1 MKEQN
6 NIKARLKSFARLV
19 RGHRRLCPAARES
32 LQGAELDY
40 ARLLNLESAI
50 RHELSEEVEARIRA
64 HGGTLGGYTQNS
76 PELYARATQAPAAM
90 FANGLPEF
98 HSPGTPCDC
107 EIDAIGAAVI
117 GTATHGQVA
126 SEDSP
131 IAKQCAANG
140 IPDND
145 DKEDF
150 ESIASLVH

>member
-1 MKEQN
+1 MKKQN
-6 NIKARLKSFARLV
+6 NIKARLRSFARLV

-40 ARLLNLESAI
+40 ARLLNLEMAI
-50 RHELSEEVEARIRA
+50 RHELAPEVQARITA
-64 HGGTLGGYTQNS
+64 HGGTLGGYTENS

-90 FANGLPEF
+90 FVNGLPEF
-98 HSPGTPCDC
+98 HAPGAPCDC
-107 EIDAIGAAVI
+107 ELDSIGAAIV
-117 GTATHGQVA
+117 GTATHGQTA

-131 IAKQCAANG
+131 IAKQGAGMA

-145 DKEDF
+145 DKAEF